1 MRTIGAVAIV
11 AGLIASAPISA
22 CADQTIIESFSL
34 TIPPLVVPEFGG
46 GRQPA
51 MFSTT
56 PFPLFAPTF
65 GTLDSVSAVI
75 SGVLTAASIAENPS
89 VKIALFSPQFSDGG
103 ILPIDIQNY
112 NIIPP
117 GMIDLSLS
125 GTASNDPFQGTGNGD
140 LILLVGT
147 ADPPNT
153 TVIQSDGPLTG
164 SITYLY
170 SPTLTA
176 SAPEMSTWAMMLI
189 GFSGLAFLG
198 RSLGGG
204 FSSRPLSGTG

>member
-1 MRTIGAVAIV
+1 MRTIDAVAII

-34 TIPPLVVPEFGG
+34 TIPPLVVPTTDFG
-46 GRQPA
+46 QSA

-56 PFPLFAPTF
+56 PFPLFAPTS

-75 SGVLTAASIAENPS
+75 SGALTAASIAENPS
-89 VKIALFSPQFSDGG
+89 VKIGLFSPQFSHGG
-103 ILPIDIQNY
+103 ILPIDIEDY

-125 GTASNDPFQGTGNGD
+125 GKPINDPFEGTGNGE
-140 LILLVGT
+140 LILFVGT
-147 ADPPNT
+147 VDPPNT

-189 GFSGLAFLG
+189 GFAGLAFLG
-198 RSLGGG
+198 RSLGSG